1 MKFTEEI
8 FKRAS
13 MRGVADYLLFGLATN
28 EDTRDYETRLDN
40 LIIHMRNLKN

>member
-13 MRGVADYLLFGLATN
+13 IRGVADYLLFGLAPN
-28 EDTRDYETRLDN
+28 KDTRDYETRLDDTY
-40 LIIHMRNLKN
+40 